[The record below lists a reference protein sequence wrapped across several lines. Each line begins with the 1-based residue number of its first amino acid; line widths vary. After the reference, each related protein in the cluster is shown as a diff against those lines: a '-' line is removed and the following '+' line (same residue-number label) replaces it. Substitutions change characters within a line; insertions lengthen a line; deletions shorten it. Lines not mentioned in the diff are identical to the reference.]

1 MNDKN
6 LRYHEQGLAQRF
18 GGEFVSKLEKLLD
31 ESNISDDILI
41 DEIYDYVQQIY
52 DRQDCQTWLIDQG
65 LDSLADNKEFCKAL
79 CHRYR
84 SDYDNS
90 EYGTWDNISSA
101 YHSIK
106 DDDEWEEIT
115 AEAERLRDEE
125 DGDYNDKKEDG

>member
-6 LRYHEQGLAQRF
+6 LHYHEQGLAQKF

-31 ESNISDDILI
+31 KSNISDDILV
-41 DEIYDYVQQIY
+41 EGIYDYVQEIY

-84 SDYDNS
+84 SDYDS

-101 YHSIK
+101 YYFIK
-106 DDDEWEEIT
+106 DNDEWEEIT

-125 DGDYNDKKEDG
+125 DGDYNDEEEDG

>member
-6 LRYHEQGLAQRF
+6 LRYHEQGLAQKF
-18 GGEFVSKLEKLLD
+18 GDEFVSKLEKLLD
-31 ESNISDDILI
+31 KSNISDDILVE
-41 DEIYDYVQQIY
+41 EIYDYVQEIY

-79 CHRYR
+79 CNRYR
-84 SDYDNS
+84 SDYDS

-101 YHSIK
+101 YYFIK
-106 DDDEWEEIT
+106 DNDEWEEIT

-125 DGDYNDKKEDG
+125 DGECDDEEEDG

>member
-31 ESNISDDILI
+31 ESNISDGILVE
-41 DEIYDYVQQIY
+41 EIYDYVQEIC
-52 DRQDCQTWLIDQG
+52 DREDCQTWLIDQG

-79 CHRYR
+79 CYRYR
-84 SDYDNS
+84 SDYDS

-101 YHSIK
+101 YYFIK
-106 DDDEWEEIT
+106 DNDEWEEIT

-125 DGDYNDKKEDG
+125 DGDYNDEEEDD